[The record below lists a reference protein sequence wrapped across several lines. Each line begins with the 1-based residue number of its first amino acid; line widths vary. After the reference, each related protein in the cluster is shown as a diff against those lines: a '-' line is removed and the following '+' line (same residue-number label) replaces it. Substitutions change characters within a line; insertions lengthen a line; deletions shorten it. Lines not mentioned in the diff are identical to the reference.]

1 MGGTFWQ
8 GFMVG
13 RRDDGD
19 WKSIVGRVIEGA
31 EGLDV
36 ERDGDVVTV
45 TLNRPEVMNA
55 MTGFLFREFGRVF
68 RELTA
73 DESVRAV
80 ILTGAGGN
88 FCSGADVGEQSDR
101 AGGAVAVNPLR
112 NLRRIKASA
121 QALHE
126 CQHPVVAK
134 VYGVAAGA
142 GLNMALGCD
151 LVYAADT
158 ARFSEIFARRG
169 LTIDFGGSW
178 VLPRRVGLH
187 RAKELALLAE
197 VIDAAEADRIGL
209 VNRIL
214 PEADLDGHVADVVAR
229 IAAGPPLAL
238 SMSKALLNTGS
249 QTSMSQALEAE
260 GQAQAVNFGTQDT
273 REAAMAWIQKR
284 QPEFE
289 GR

>member
-1 MGGTFWQ
+1 
-8 GFMVG
+8 MVD
-13 RRDDGD
+13 RQDDGD
-19 WKSIVGRVIEGA
+19 RKSIVGRVIEGA

-45 TLNRPEVMNA
+45 TMNRPEVMNA
-55 MTGFLFREFGRVF
+55 MTNEMFREFGRIF
-68 RELTA
+68 RDLHA
-73 DESVRAV
+73 DESVRAIV
-80 ILTGAGGN
+80 LTGAGGN
-88 FCSGADVGEQSDR
+88 FCSGADVGIQATR
-101 AGGAVAVNPLR
+101 ARGTSGSNPLR
-112 NLRRIKASA
+112 NLRRIKATFEA
-121 QALHE
+121 FHG

-134 VYGVAAGA
+134 VFGVAAGG

-158 ARFSEIFARRG
+158 ARFSEVFARRG
-169 LTIDFGGSW
+169 LTIDCGGSW
-178 VLPRRVGLH
+178 LLPRQVGLH

-214 PEADLDGHVADVVAR
+214 PEADLDAHVADVVAR

-238 SMSKALLNTGS
+238 SMSKALLNNGA

-273 REAAMAWIQKR
+273 SEAARAWGEKR

>member
-1 MGGTFWQ
+1 MPDSSEQ
-8 GFMVG
+8 
-13 RRDDGD
+13 
-19 WKSIVGRVIEGA
+19 
-31 EGLDV
+31 LLV
-36 ERDGDVVTV
+36 ERDGCVVTV

-55 MTGFLFREFGRVF
+55 MTAALFVDFGDLCRDLN
-68 RELTA
+68 R
-73 DESVRAV
+73 DETVRAV
-80 ILTGAGGN
+80 VVTGAGGN
-88 FCSGADVGEQSDR
+88 FCSGADVGPQAAR
-101 AGGAVAVNPLR
+101 ATGATPVVPLR
-112 NLRRIKASA
+112 NMRRIKESA
-121 QALHE
+121 IALHE
-126 CQHPVVAK
+126 LQHPTVAK
-134 VYGVAAGA
+134 VRGVAAGA
-142 GLNMALGCD
+142 GLNLALGCD
-151 LVYAADT
+151 LVYASDN

-169 LTIDFGGSW
+169 LSIDFGGSW

-214 PEADLDGHVADVVAR
+214 PDADLDAHVDDVVAR
-229 IAAGPPLAL
+229 IVAGPPLAL
-238 SMSKALLNTGS
+238 SMSKSLLNNGS

>member
-1 MGGTFWQ
+1 MVDGTAEI
-8 GFMVG
+8 G
-13 RRDDGD
+13 RA
-19 WKSIVGRVIEGA
+19 IVGRVIEGA

-45 TLNRPEVMNA
+45 TLNRPDVMNA
-55 MTGFLFREFGRVF
+55 MSTQMFRDFGRIF
-68 RELTA
+68 RDLHA

-80 ILTGAGGN
+80 VLTGAGGN
-88 FCSGADVGEQSDR
+88 FCSGADVGSQAER
-101 AGGAVAVNPLR
+101 VRGAAANNPLR
-112 NLRRIKASA
+112 NLRMIKATFEA
-121 QALHE
+121 FHG

-134 VYGVAAGA
+134 VFGVAAGG

-169 LTIDFGGSW
+169 LTIDCGGSW
-178 VLPRRVGLH
+178 LLPRRVGLH

-214 PEADLDGHVADVVAR
+214 PEADLDAHVADVVAR
-229 IAAGPPLAL
+229 IVAGPPLAL
-238 SMSKALLNTGS
+238 SMSKSLLNNGS

>member
-1 MGGTFWQ
+1 MGGTFWR

-13 RRDDGD
+13 RRDGGD

-45 TLNRPEVMNA
+45 TLNRPDVMNA
-55 MTGFLFREFGRVF
+55 MSTQMFRDFGRIF
-68 RELTA
+68 RDLHA

-80 ILTGAGGN
+80 VLTGAGGN
-88 FCSGADVGEQSDR
+88 FCSGADVGSQAER
-101 AGGAVAVNPLR
+101 VRGAAANNPLR
-112 NLRRIKASA
+112 NLRMIKATFEA
-121 QALHE
+121 FHG

-134 VYGVAAGA
+134 VFGVAAGG

-158 ARFSEIFARRG
+158 ARFSEVFARRG
-169 LTIDFGGSW
+169 LTIDCGGSW
-178 VLPRRVGLH
+178 LLPRQVGLH

-214 PEADLDGHVADVVAR
+214 PEADLDAHVADVVAR
-229 IAAGPPLAL
+229 IVAGPPLAL
-238 SMSKALLNTGS
+238 SMSKSLLNNGS